1 MNNPIVEPEWL
12 NDNLKNDNVIVFDA
26 TVFLLPKEDNSDY
39 IIKSGKDEYLKSH
52 IPGALFIDLQKELS
66 IADESI
72 RFKFPSKEIFF
83 NFLEKY
89 SINNKHKIIFYS
101 NDIHYWATRAWFI
114 FYFFGFDNI
123 FVLNGGLQ
131 NWINKNYP
139 TSTIN
144 VDKNIVNFDKKIK
157 LKEKTEHLI
166 GYEEL
171 KKQVEEN
178 SSIIINALTSKQHYG
193 IGGIHYGR
201 KGHIKNSISIPA
213 AKNIKKDGTFLG
225 SDDLK
230 EIYKDLIIQNKK
242 IISYCGGGIAAT
254 SVLFSLY
261 RLGYYNFAL
270 YDASMSEWAKK
281 DDAPME

>member
-12 NDNLKNDNVIVFDA
+12 NDNLKNDNVIVFDT

-39 IIKSGKDEYLKSH
+39 IIKSGRDEYLKAH
-52 IPGALFIDLQKELS
+52 IPGAIFIDLQKELS

-72 RFKFPSKEIFF
+72 RFKFPSKDIFL

-89 SINNKHKIIFYS
+89 NINHNNKIVFYS
-101 NDIHYWATRAWFI
+101 SDKHYWATRAWFI
-114 FYFFGFDNI
+114 FYFFGFENI
-123 FVLNGGLQ
+123 YVLNGGLQ
-131 NWINKNYP
+131 NWTNKNYP
-139 TSTIN
+139 TSTFN
-144 VDKNIVNFDKKIK
+144 VEENKGIYDQKIK
-157 LKEKTEHLI
+157 PTEKTEHLI
-166 GYEEL
+166 RYEEL
-171 KKQVEEN
+171 RQKVEDN
-178 SSIIINALTSKQHYG
+178 SSIIINALTSEQHHG
-193 IGGIHYGR
+193 VGGIHYGR

-213 AKNIKKDGTFLG
+213 GTNIKKDGTFLN
-225 SDDLK
+225 DNELK
-230 EIYKDLIIQNKK
+230 ETYKDLIKQNKK